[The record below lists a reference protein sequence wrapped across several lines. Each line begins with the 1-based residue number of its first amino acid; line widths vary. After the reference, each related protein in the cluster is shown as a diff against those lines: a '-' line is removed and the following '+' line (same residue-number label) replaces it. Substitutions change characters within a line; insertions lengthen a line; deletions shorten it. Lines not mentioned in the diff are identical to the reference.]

1 MKHTRKLLIL
11 FSTLVLALGFTLTAR
26 AKSPMRFSKEIYV
39 MTEGRNGTLT
49 LINSDSRP
57 EFLYDS
63 ELFTSTVLSNT
74 KIRVTA
80 KKPGIEYINVRS
92 GLRTA
97 SCRLVIMPKA
107 NPAIKKKAVRNGTRI
122 TYKKIS
128 LTLPKVW
135 KKNAYVIL
143 TGKNYISFH
152 AKGSYKTGYY
162 GKVFDVSWCSVKQW
176 RQLKNYLPNYTYLKK
191 RGSRVY
197 YLTLPSDVQFNTE
210 SRKLMKQYSSLSN
223 SVDTLKKSIKIR

>member
-1 MKHTRKLLIL
+1 MKHTRKLLVL
-11 FSTLVLALGFTLTAR
+11 FSILMLALGFTLTAR
-26 AKSPMRFSKEIYV
+26 AESPMKFSKEIYV
-39 MTEGRNGTLT
+39 MTEGRTGTLT

-57 EFLYDS
+57 EFLYDN
-63 ELFTSTVLSNT
+63 EHITSTVLSNT

-80 KKPGIEYINVRS
+80 KRPGIEYINVKS

-97 SCRLVIMPKA
+97 SCRLVILPKA
-107 NPAIKKKAVRNGTRI
+107 NQAIKKKAVRNGTRI

-135 KKNAYVIL
+135 KRNGYVIL

-162 GKVFDVSWCSVKQW
+162 GKVFEVNWCSVKQW
-176 RQLKNYLPNYTYLKK
+176 RQLKNYLPNFTYLKK

-197 YLTLPSDVQFNTE
+197 YLSLPSDVQFNTE
-210 SRKLMKQYSSLSN
+210 SVKLMRQYNSLSN
-223 SVDTLKKSIKIR
+223 SVDTIKKSIRIR

>member
-1 MKHTRKLLIL
+1 MKHTKKLLIL
-11 FSTLVLALGFTLTAR
+11 FSILMLALGFTLTAR
-26 AKSPMRFSKEIYV
+26 AESPMKFSRKIYV
-39 MTEGRNGTLT
+39 MTEGRTGTLT

-74 KIRVTA
+74 RIRVTA

-135 KKNAYVIL
+135 KKYGYVTL
-143 TGKNYISFH
+143 TGKDYISFN

-162 GKVFDVSWCSVKQW
+162 GKVFAVNWCSAKQW
-176 RQLKNYLPNYTYLKK
+176 RQLKEYLPNFTYLKK

-197 YLTLPSDVQFNTE
+197 YLTFPTDVQFNTE
-210 SRKLMKQYSSLSN
+210 SRKLMRQYNSLSN
-223 SVDTLKKSIKIR
+223 SVDTIKKSIKIR